1 MANCDIYVAEL
12 TSNLKKFVDD
22 TVTERPAYTSS
33 DIPDECYISQN
44 ITGDYSAVSAVYGE
58 KDVLRQFSVNY
69 AKMELEE
76 YSEVVDELASDFL
89 NLHNGLF
96 VVRLSREFSTESS
109 LDPPMFDPDKNVTAD
124 NRTVHMIPYD
134 FSFGSLTFVL
144 IE

>member
-1 MANCDIYVAEL
+1 MANSDIYVAEL
-12 TSNLKKFVDD
+12 TSNLRKFVDD
-22 TVTERPAYTSS
+22 SVTERPTYISP
-33 DIPDECYISQN
+33 DIPSGCYISQN
-44 ITGDYSAVSAVYGE
+44 ITGDYNAVSAIYGDKE
-58 KDVLRQFSVNY
+58 ALRQFSVNY

-109 LDPPMFDPDKNVTAD
+109 LDPPMFDPDKAVSAK
-124 NRTVHMIPYD
+124 NRTIHMIPYD
-134 FSFGSLTFVL
+134 FSFGSLVFVL